1 MKRILFV
8 DDDELV
14 LRIYRE
20 ALSKQGF
27 HVDTANDGVSA
38 AKALRAIKP
47 DLMVLDLMMP
57 KLSGVEVLKF
67 VRAEPALAH
76 LPVVVLSNSYMHD
89 LAHDAAVTGAQ
100 KALLKV
106 RCTPLVLLGVI
117 QELLEGNP
125 AKQDAVLLAAASIAP
140 KAPGTKTSQ
149 PVIGPAPSAAH
160 PQKVQPKAEVDPATD
175 AQFRQQARD
184 H

>member
-8 DDDELV
+8 DDDPLV

-27 HVDTANDGVSA
+27 QIDTANDGVSA
-38 AKALRAIKP
+38 AKALRANKP

-67 VRAEPALAH
+67 VRAERSLAN

-117 QELLEGNP
+117 QELLEGRP
-125 AKQDAVLLAAASIAP
+125 AKQAPVLLAAATIEP
-140 KAPGTKTSQ
+140 KAPQPNTSQ
-149 PVIGPAPSAAH
+149 PDEP
-160 PQKVQPKAEVDPATD
+160 
-175 AQFRQQARD
+175 
-184 H
+184 